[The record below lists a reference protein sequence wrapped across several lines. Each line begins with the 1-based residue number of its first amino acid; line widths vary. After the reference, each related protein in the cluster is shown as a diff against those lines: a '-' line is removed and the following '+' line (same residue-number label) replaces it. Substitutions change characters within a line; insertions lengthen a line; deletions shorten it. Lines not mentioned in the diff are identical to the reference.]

1 MQEEEETKIVMLNT
15 PEISKLGQ
23 DYGKRTAKP
32 LSESVSNN
40 DSFNGSFLYKNLQKN
55 AESVTK
61 LGERG
66 FPTLTHS
73 FDGTNHTFGNSPR
86 LTEAFNQSSPTLGT
100 LFRVKTQDEQGQPN
114 RCLRLNN
121 LSGGE
126 STSGYLRDK
135 PPTKGMEDL
144 RVPNLSRESLE
155 LCPEDHCN
163 HCQDCA
169 NHQEEVSKALK
180 GIVSSNPNTG
190 DGMRSLHVKNLIT
203 TLNSWAAHQESQ
215 GNDNATYD
223 DRDYD
228 NDNYGHAKMATAM
241 RTVADKLHDAYEKD
255 YIETKGTGGG
265 VHRDYFGVDHGRA
278 TDAY

>member
-1 MQEEEETKIVMLNT
+1 MQEEEETKIAMLNI

-23 DYGKRTAKP
+23 DYGDRTAKP
-32 LSESVSNN
+32 LSESITNN

-55 AESVTK
+55 SESVTK
-61 LGERG
+61 LGEQG

-73 FDGTNHTFGNSPR
+73 FNGTTHTIGNSPR
-86 LTEAFNQSSPTLGT
+86 LTEAFNQSSPVL
-100 LFRVKTQDEQGQPN
+100 RVLSSLNPKDSEGRPSS
-114 RCLRLNN
+114 CLRLNN

-135 PPTKGMEDL
+135 APTNGMENL
-144 RVPNLSRESLE
+144 RIPNLSRETLE
-155 LCPEDHCN
+155 PCPEDHCR

-169 NHQEEVSKALK
+169 NHQEEVNKALR
-180 GIVSSNPNTG
+180 GIVSKDPNTG
-190 DGMRSLHVKNLIT
+190 DGMRNLHFKNLIT
-203 TLNSWAAHQESQ
+203 SLNSWAAHQESQ